1 MAGTLA
7 TVSQHDVMLPSRL
20 MNPQSSRMHRIAV
33 LSAVVALFCLLGMTR
48 VAAASIGDIELR
60 SCNARAAIAGQ
71 QCEVD
76 PGLVST
82 ADLQLSPDGRN
93 AYALVRGS
101 NAVMAFARDADTG
114 VLTRIPGAGGCVA
127 NASLGNCTV
136 AAGEL
141 ASPISLAISPDGA
154 HLYVAALA
162 SSAVVVLDRD
172 AVTGAIAPKA
182 GADGCVSNGTLG
194 ACNVAAGFVYSPGG
208 VSLSPDGRYAYVVGL
223 QQGASPPGG
232 VVTVFARDAT
242 TGALARSSCV
252 SSRALAGCVG
262 GSDAFYPNTGGGSA
276 LAMSPDGNQA
286 YLGARFSDSLV
297 IFDRDAASG
306 ALTLRPGAAGCFS
319 SVALDP
325 CTVIGSVLTAPIHTT
340 VSADGRAVYV
350 NAGGSAEAIDT
361 VLTFTRDPATGT
373 LTLKQGASG
382 CLASDVLSDCAVIN
396 PAGLPPGNF
405 DSKTVAISPDG
416 LSAYITSY
424 NWNMVL
430 VLDRDPRTGVLSQ
443 RSGPSACVTGVV
455 AAPCTLATGLLDTP
469 SAVAIS
475 PDGTSVYVAEG
486 GYLNGDGG
494 IAGFA
499 RAVPSAVAPPPT
511 NPAATPEQPAPAV
524 TRAALELGRTRVTAS
539 RRGVTLRTAVH
550 VASAGRVQQRVSPAT
565 GGRALCTRSVRA
577 GRARSLTLA
586 CVMGPAVRA
595 SVRRHAVRVRVVTT
609 FTPVNGT
616 PVTSS
621 AWATLPRRR

>member
-1 MAGTLA
+1 M
-7 TVSQHDVMLPSRL
+7 
-20 MNPQSSRMHRIAV
+20 AV
-33 LSAVVALFCLLGMTR
+33 LSAVVVLFGLLGMTR

-340 VSADGRAVYV
+340 VSSDGRAVYV

-373 LTLKQGASG
+373 LTLKQGAAG

-396 PAGLPPGNF
+396 PAGLPPANF

-475 PDGTSVYVAEG
+475 PDGTSG
-486 GYLNGDGG
+486 
-494 IAGFA
+494 
-499 RAVPSAVAPPPT
+499 
-511 NPAATPEQPAPAV
+511 
-524 TRAALELGRTRVTAS
+524 
-539 RRGVTLRTAVH
+539 
-550 VASAGRVQQRVSPAT
+550 
-565 GGRALCTRSVRA
+565 
-577 GRARSLTLA
+577 
-586 CVMGPAVRA
+586 
-595 SVRRHAVRVRVVTT
+595 
-609 FTPVNGT
+609 
-616 PVTSS
+616 
-621 AWATLPRRR
+621 